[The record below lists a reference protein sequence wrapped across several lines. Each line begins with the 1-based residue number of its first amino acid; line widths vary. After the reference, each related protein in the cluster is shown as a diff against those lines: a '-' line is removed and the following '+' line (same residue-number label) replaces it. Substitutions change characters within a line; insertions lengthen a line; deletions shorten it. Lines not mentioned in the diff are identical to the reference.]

1 MRMRIQTLLLLFIF
15 IFSRVS
21 FAAEA
26 RGYDDLL
33 SELRVEQSSPQ
44 DRVAASWKMGKLME
58 QDAEAHK
65 LWADYSGD
73 INKRLALDLN
83 MSPNEIRD
91 LRQFAR
97 LYPEMPTPELGW
109 AHYMILV
116 YVQPAEKRK
125 ALQEQALREHW
136 PSETLRLEVR
146 KFREEQKKT
155 FKTERAVS
163 KPPAELNTY
172 RVLKAAAGAHEGK
185 LVLDLGF
192 GLQKRLDENTTLTE
206 GDFVD
211 ENLQRVTPAEENLFT
226 YAATVTK
233 IIDGDTFTA
242 SVDLGFGLSVKQLF
256 RLKGVDAPELE
267 STLRH
272 GMTES
277 RQQALGS
284 PETGEGLSAKTFVY
298 DEITRAGG
306 KIILRAGAP
315 DKYNRIL
322 AEVWVSSPTGIN
334 PESVNQQL
342 LHRKL
347 ALPE

>member
-1 MRMRIQTLLLLFIF
+1 MRGMFRAPDR
-15 IFSRVS
+15 IFSSVFLFFFLLSSQVS
-21 FAAEA
+21 AAET

-33 SELRVEQSSPQ
+33 SALRAEQASPQ

-65 LWADYSGD
+65 LWADYSEE
-73 INKRLALDLN
+73 INKRLAQDLRL
-83 MSPNEIRD
+83 SVAEIRD

-172 RVLKAAAGAHEGK
+172 RVLKAVNGVHEGK

-192 GLQKRLDENTTLTE
+192 GLQKRLDENTQLTE
-206 GDFVD
+206 GDAVRCTMPEAGSREAQKSEFESCILNPEASFSD
-211 ENLQRVTPAEENLFT
+211 FHT
-226 YAATVTK
+226 YHAAVTK

-256 RLKGVDAPELE
+256 RLKGVDAPELY
-267 STLRH
+267 
-272 GMTES
+272 
-277 RQQALGS
+277 
-284 PETGEGLSAKTFVY
+284 TGEGATAKTFVFN
-298 DEITRAGG
+298 EIMRSGG

-322 AEVWVSSPTGIN
+322 AEVWVGD
-334 PESVNQQL
+334 ESLNT
-342 LHRKL
+342 KL
-347 ALPE
+347 VEAGMAMWVEE